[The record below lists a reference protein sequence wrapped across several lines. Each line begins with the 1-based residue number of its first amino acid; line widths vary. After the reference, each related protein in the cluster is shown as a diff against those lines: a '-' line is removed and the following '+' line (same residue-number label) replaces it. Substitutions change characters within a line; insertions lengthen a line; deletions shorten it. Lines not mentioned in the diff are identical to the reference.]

1 MAALSSLVGR
11 FLDKERG
18 VANIL
23 APDSVT
29 AQAVAAVS
37 LYAGYS
43 KLSAGEA
50 EIDESLDITVSEW
63 AEIRPL
69 FLLYVERE
77 TALHMEATA
86 MLGVSGLGRSSSE
99 VAGDINQYEADFA
112 RRVFFFEAF
121 TV

>member
-11 FLDKERG
+11 FLDQERG

-37 LYAGYS
+37 YYAGYS
-43 KLSAGEA
+43 PLTAGDA
-50 EIDESLDITVSEW
+50 DIGVSTDITVSEW

-86 MLGVSGLGRSSSE
+86 MLGASGLGRSSSE
-99 VAGDINQYEADFA
+99 VAGDISQYEADYP
-112 RRVFFFEAF
+112 RKVFFFEAF

>member
-11 FLDKERG
+11 FLDQERG

-37 LYAGYS
+37 YYAGYS
-43 KLSAGEA
+43 PLTAGDA
-50 EIDESLDITVSEW
+50 DIGVNTDITVSEW

-86 MLGVSGLGRSSSE
+86 MLGASGLGRSSSE
-99 VAGDINQYEADFA
+99 VAGDISQYEADYP
-112 RRVFFFEAF
+112 RKVFFFEAF

>member
-11 FLDKERG
+11 FLDQERG

-37 LYAGYS
+37 YYAGYS
-43 KLSAGEA
+43 PLTAGDA
-50 EIDESLDITVSEW
+50 DINVSTDITVSEW

-86 MLGVSGLGRSSSE
+86 MLGASGLGRSSSE
-99 VAGDINQYEADFA
+99 VAGDISQYEADYP
-112 RRVFFFEAF
+112 RKVFFFEAF

>member
-11 FLDKERG
+11 FLDQERG

-37 LYAGYS
+37 YYAGYS
-43 KLSAGEA
+43 SLTAGDA
-50 EIDESLDITVSEW
+50 DIGASTDITVSEW

-86 MLGVSGLGRSSSE
+86 MLGASGLGRSSSE
-99 VAGDINQYEADFA
+99 VAGDISQYEADYP
-112 RRVFFFEAF
+112 RKVFFFEAF